1 VSAAV
6 SVCIPT
12 YNYGRF
18 LGQAIESVLA
28 QTWGD
33 FELIV
38 SDNASTDDTQE
49 VIAAFA
55 DERIRVHRNETN
67 IGLFPNFSRC
77 LELAR
82 GELVKFVCSDDWLDP
97 RYLERTVP
105 VMRAH
110 PGVALL
116 TTAGYVV
123 DEAGRRFGVAS
134 AELGPGPVV
143 RAADAIAAQARWL
156 NLIGMPTSTL
166 IRRDAAAAA
175 GGFDPRFAP
184 ASDIH
189 LWLKLLARGDLGW
202 VPEPLVHVRVHASKG
217 HDYGADP
224 TESTFRSWEDAASW
238 RGTPVT
244 PPVLRTA
251 LYAEAE
257 RSLLYVGAHL
267 AARRP
272 GRALE
277 ILRLTG
283 RHVSWWRVLPRFA
296 LNLPRLLRGQLARL
310 RALRAGRMVV
320 YGRGTR
326 MGPPLPD
333 PQA

>member
-1 VSAAV
+1 VLV

-12 YNYGRF
+12 YNYARF

-28 QTWGD
+28 QTWGE
-33 FELIV
+33 FELV
-38 SDNASTDDTQE
+38 VCDNASTDDTQG
-49 VIAAFA
+49 VIKSFR
-55 DERIRVHRNETN
+55 DERIRAYRNDTN
-67 IGLFPNFSRC
+67 IGLFGNFSRC

-82 GELVKFVCSDDWLDP
+82 GDLVKFVCSDDWLEP
-97 RYLERTVP
+97 GYLERAVP
-105 VMRAH
+105 VMRDH

-116 TTAGYVV
+116 TTAGWVV
-123 DEAGRRFGVAS
+123 DEDGRRFGMAS
-134 AELGPGPVV
+134 AELGAGPVV
-143 RAADAIAAQARWL
+143 PAARAIAVQARWL

-166 IRRDAAAAA
+166 IRRAAVAEA
-175 GGFDPRFAP
+175 GGFDQRFAP
-184 ASDIH
+184 ASDVH

-202 VPEPLVHVRVHASKG
+202 LPEPLCHLRVHATKG
-217 HDYGADP
+217 HDYGPDP
-224 TESTFRSWEDAASW
+224 TESTFLSWKDAASW
-238 RGTPVT
+238 PGTPVT
-244 PPVLRTA
+244 APVLRTA

-296 LNLPRLLRGQLARL
+296 ANLPRLLRGQLARV
-310 RALRAGRMVV
+310 RALRARRLVV
-320 YGRGTR
+320 YGQGTR
-326 MGPPLPD
+326 MGPAVP
-333 PQA
+333 

>member
-1 VSAAV
+1 MPPV

-12 YNYGRF
+12 YNYARF
-18 LGQAIESVLA
+18 LGQAIESVLS

-38 SDNASTDDTQE
+38 SDNASTDETQE
-49 VIAAFA
+49 VVASFG
-55 DERIRVHRNETN
+55 DDRIRSYRNDRN
-67 IGLFPNFSRC
+67 LGLFGNFTRC
-77 LELAR
+77 LELAQ

-116 TTAGYVV
+116 TTAGFVV
-123 DEAGRRFGVAS
+123 DEDGRPFGVAS

-143 RAADAIAAQARWL
+143 PAADAIRAQARWL
-156 NLIGMPTSTL
+156 NLIGMPTNTL
-166 IRRDAAAAA
+166 IRRDAVRAA
-175 GGFDPRFAP
+175 GGFDSRFAP
-184 ASDIH
+184 ASDVH

-202 VPEPLVHVRVHASKG
+202 VPDPLCHLRVHATKG
-217 HDYGADP
+217 HDYGPDP
-224 TESTFRSWEDAASW
+224 TESTFLGWKDAASW
-238 RGTPVT
+238 PGTPVT
-244 PPVLRTA
+244 TPVLRTA

-257 RSLLYVGAHL
+257 RSLLYVAAHL

-272 GRALE
+272 RRALE

-296 LNLPRLLRGQLARL
+296 LNVPRLLRGQLARL
-310 RALRAGRMVV
+310 RALRSRRMVI

-326 MGPPLPD
+326 MGPAAPD
-333 PQA
+333 ARA